1 MLVFG
6 VYIFVIFV
14 LYISFVTIFV
24 CRVTL
29 YYNST
34 MAEANGIRDLPK
46 QGVQSILEGFS
57 IDDSERSLPQV
68 PNETLGRS
76 SVSQTLSSSFNRLQ
90 RGITNRIG
98 KHTSQPQHQTS
109 NEIDADQLSPTS
121 LRTHSTAYQATVRT
135 LHEQNDHNAEL
146 LGHLEAAVREKD
158 AEISRLR
165 NEEMEKD
172 LRLQAQHR
180 DFQAQLSAEQT
191 AREQVTNTLELMRQE
206 LEALKEAQ
214 NGPNPMDFSVTDN
227 TDLIREHDK
236 AEQEKGKLAEE
247 LERTKTDYEQALASK
262 NLEVSLEIERIK
274 KHMEEQMR
282 KERVEA
288 TRTSKHQLQSIMS
301 ELRSLKDKH
310 EKDTKARKVEEK
322 TLLENI
328 KASID
333 PVLKLDH
340 KTSDQIGVGARL
352 KHLQEE
358 VTNYLPPTVNKKR
371 GAAITTDDTFGDLT
385 LGGYRDA
392 KHVHFAST
400 PIRPE
405 ISNISL
411 TPPRTHKEETI
422 VELVLH
428 NTMQTLASEFKR
440 TREPKI
446 QKFRGGTSS
455 GALLVFKSWMQ
466 DIECAIKD
474 RNLNNEEVLQLV
486 KEFSEGCARDNI
498 NFYLEVT
505 DSPSV
510 DGLFENLRQVFSS
523 GEDGQ
528 QMLAKFYSCVQ
539 NQKESVKEFGESL
552 LQIARKI
559 MTTKPEFKVDINNTL
574 KARFADSLR
583 DHYQAMAREM
593 IRSRP
598 TLSYVAYKSEVL
610 KTLGPNVKPRS
621 ITTSKLETSDIESPP
636 KKRKRESE
644 LDQKINAAIEENRK
658 LSERLSAFDPKTITD
673 TVINAVQGNYQSSKP
688 AGFAPKQFK
697 PSQFYG
703 KPREPQLVPG
713 TDGSLKPEID
723 CNYCKDLGHL
733 KYNCL
738 KLKEKE
744 ARMAGQWDYNKSK
757 KEN

>member
-1 MLVFG
+1 
-6 VYIFVIFV
+6 
-14 LYISFVTIFV
+14 
-24 CRVTL
+24 
-29 YYNST
+29 
-34 MAEANGIRDLPK
+34 MAEANGIHDLPK
-46 QGVQSILEGFS
+46 QGVQGILEGFS

-76 SVSQTLSSSFNRLQ
+76 SVSQTLSSSFNRLR

-121 LRTHSTAYQATVRT
+121 LHTHLTAYQATVRT

-146 LGHLEAAVREKD
+146 LGCLEAAVTEKD
-158 AEISRLR
+158 TEISRLH
-165 NEEMEKD
+165 NEEMEKE

-191 AREQVTNTLELMRQE
+191 ACEQVTNMLELMRQE

-227 TDLIREHDK
+227 ADLTRERDK
-236 AEQEKGKLAEE
+236 AEQEKCKLAEE
-247 LERTKTDYEQALASK
+247 LERTKTEYEQALASK
-262 NLEVSLEIERIK
+262 NREVSLEIERIK

-282 KERVEA
+282 KERAEA
-288 TRTSKHQLQSIMS
+288 TRTSEHQLQSIMS

-310 EKDTKARKVEEK
+310 EKDTKARKVKEK

-340 KTSDQIGVGARL
+340 KISDQIGVGARL

-405 ISNISL
+405 ISNINL
-411 TPPRTHKEETI
+411 TPPHTHKEETI
-422 VELVLH
+422 AESVLH

-440 TREPKI
+440 TRKPKI

-474 RNLNNEEVLQLV
+474 RNLNNEEALQLV

-498 NFYLEVT
+498 NFYLKVT

-528 QMLAKFYSCVQ
+528 QMLAEFYSRVQ
-539 NQKESVKEFGESL
+539 NPKESVKEFGESL

-559 MTTKPEFKVDINNTL
+559 MTTKPEFKVDIDYTL
-574 KARFADSLR
+574 KAHFADGLR
-583 DHYQAMAREM
+583 DHYHQAMAREM
-593 IRSRP
+593 IHSRP

-610 KTLGPNVKPRS
+610 KTFGPNVKPRS
-621 ITTSKLETSDIESPP
+621 ITTSKLETSDVESPP
-636 KKRKRESE
+636 KKRKRESD
-644 LDQKINAAIEENRK
+644 LDQKINVAIEENRK

-688 AGFAPKQFK
+688 AGFAPTQFK

-733 KYNCL
+733 KYNCP

-744 ARMAGQWDYNKSK
+744 ARMAGHRDYNKSK

>member
-14 LYISFVTIFV
+14 LYISFVSIFV

-29 YYNST
+29 YYNLT
-34 MAEANGIRDLPK
+34 VAEANGIRDLPK

-57 IDDSERSLPQV
+57 INDSERSLPQV
-68 PNETLGRS
+68 PNETLGLS
-76 SVSQTLSSSFNRLQ
+76 SVSQTLSSSFNRLR

-98 KHTSQPQHQTS
+98 KHTSQPQHQTL
-109 NEIDADQLSPTS
+109 NEVDAEQLSPTS
-121 LRTHSTAYQATVRT
+121 LRTHLTAYQATVRT
-135 LHEQNDHNAEL
+135 LHAQNYHNAEL
-146 LGHLEAAVREKD
+146 LGRLEAAVTEKD

-165 NEEMEKD
+165 NEEMGKE

-180 DFQAQLSAEQT
+180 DFQAQLSAEQM
-191 AREQVTNTLELMRQE
+191 AREQVTNTLELMRHE
-206 LEALKEAQ
+206 LESLKEAQ
-214 NGPNPMDFSVTDN
+214 NGPNPMDLSITDN
-227 TDLIREHDK
+227 ADLNRERDK
-236 AEQEKGKLAEE
+236 AEQERRKLAEE
-247 LERTKTDYEQALASK
+247 LEKTKTEYEQALTSK
-262 NLEVSLEIERIK
+262 NKEVNLEIERIK

-282 KERVEA
+282 KERAEA
-288 TRTSKHQLQSIMS
+288 TKASEHQLQAIMS
-301 ELRSLKDKH
+301 ELRAFKEKH
-310 EKDTKARKVEEK
+310 EKDTKERKVEEK

-333 PVLKLDH
+333 PVLKRDH
-340 KTSDQIGVGARL
+340 KTSDQIGIGTRL

-358 VTNYLPPTVNKKR
+358 VTNYLPPTVNKKW
-371 GAAITTDDTFGDLT
+371 GAAVTTDDTFGDLT
-385 LGGYRDA
+385 LGGYRDE

-405 ISNISL
+405 ISNINL
-411 TPPRTHKEETI
+411 TTPPRTQKEETI
-422 VELVLH
+422 AESVLH

-440 TREPKI
+440 TRKPKI

-474 RNLNNEEVLQLV
+474 RNLNNEESLQLV

-505 DSPSV
+505 DSPTV
-510 DGLFENLRQVFSS
+510 DGLFENLHQVFSS
-523 GEDGQ
+523 GEDSQ
-528 QMLAKFYSCVQ
+528 QMLAEFYSRVQ
-539 NQKESVKEFGESL
+539 NPKEEVKEFGESL

-559 MTTKPEFKVDINNTL
+559 MTTKPEFKVDIDSTL
-574 KARFADSLR
+574 KARFADGLR
-583 DHYQAMAREM
+583 DHYHQAMAREM

-636 KKRKRESE
+636 KKRKRESD

-673 TVINAVQGNYQSSKP
+673 TVINAVQSSKP
-688 AGFAPKQFK
+688 AGFAPKQFR

-733 KYNCL
+733 KYNCP

-744 ARMAGQWDYNKSK
+744 ARMAGHRDYNKSK

>member
-1 MLVFG
+1 
-6 VYIFVIFV
+6 
-14 LYISFVTIFV
+14 
-24 CRVTL
+24 
-29 YYNST
+29 
-34 MAEANGIRDLPK
+34 
-46 QGVQSILEGFS
+46 
-57 IDDSERSLPQV
+57 
-68 PNETLGRS
+68 
-76 SVSQTLSSSFNRLQ
+76 
-90 RGITNRIG
+90 
-98 KHTSQPQHQTS
+98 
-109 NEIDADQLSPTS
+109 
-121 LRTHSTAYQATVRT
+121 
-135 LHEQNDHNAEL
+135 
-146 LGHLEAAVREKD
+146 
-158 AEISRLR
+158 
-165 NEEMEKD
+165 
-172 LRLQAQHR
+172 
-180 DFQAQLSAEQT
+180 
-191 AREQVTNTLELMRQE
+191 
-206 LEALKEAQ
+206 
-214 NGPNPMDFSVTDN
+214 MDFSVTDN
-227 TDLIREHDK
+227 ADLDCERDR
-236 AEQEKGKLAEE
+236 AEQEKRKLAEE
-247 LERTKTDYEQALASK
+247 LERTKTEYEQALASK
-262 NLEVSLEIERIK
+262 NQEVSLEIERIK

-282 KERVEA
+282 KERAEA
-288 TRTSKHQLQSIMS
+288 TGASEHQLQAIML
-301 ELRSLKDKH
+301 ELPTFKEKH
-310 EKDTKARKVEEK
+310 EKDTKERKVKEK

-333 PVLKLDH
+333 PVLKHDH
-340 KTSDQIGVGARL
+340 KTSDQIGIGARL

-358 VTNYLPPTVNKKR
+358 VTNYLPPTVNKR
-371 GAAITTDDTFGDLT
+371 GAAVTTDDTFGDLT

-405 ISNISL
+405 ISNINL

-422 VELVLH
+422 VESVLH
-428 NTMQTLASEFKR
+428 NTMQTLALEFKR

-455 GALLVFKSWMQ
+455 GALLLFKSWMQ

-474 RNLNNEEVLQLV
+474 RSLNNEEALQLV
-486 KEFSEGCARDNI
+486 KEFSEGCMCDNI

-510 DGLFENLRQVFSS
+510 DCLFENLWQVFSS

-528 QMLAKFYSCVQ
+528 QMLAEFYSHVQ
-539 NQKESVKEFGESL
+539 NQKESVKKFGESL

-559 MTTKPEFKVDINNTL
+559 MTTKPEFKVDIDNTL
-574 KARFADSLR
+574 KACFADTLR
-583 DHYQAMAREM
+583 DHYHQAMAREM

-610 KTLGPNVKPRS
+610 KTFGPNVKPRS

-644 LDQKINAAIEENRK
+644 LDQKINAAIEENWK

-673 TVINAVQGNYQSSKP
+673 TVINAVQSSKP
-688 AGFAPKQFK
+688 AGFAPRQFK

-733 KYNCL
+733 KYNCP

-744 ARMAGQWDYNKSK
+744 ARMAGHRDYNKSK